1 MTGICIT
8 KYNAIC
14 NLGNDIDEIF
24 ENAVRYGT
32 EKLEFDRE
40 YIQGK
45 GFYYGKINAGLP
57 CIEDKNFDIR
67 ANRILKK
74 CLEKIDLQD
83 FFHKYKRN
91 RVAIVL
97 ATTNSGI
104 EEFGNTQNIHHSE
117 IGNPALFLQKE
128 LKTSNY
134 AASISTA
141 CSSGIK
147 VFSTAKRLIENNVC
161 DAVIAGGVDS
171 LAHVAVHG
179 FNSLEVLSKE
189 KSIPFSKNRKGINIG
204 EAAALFTIE
213 KSDYGYEILSVG
225 ETSDAYHASSPE
237 PTGIQAA
244 RAIETALKKTKISV
258 NDVDYINLHGT
269 GTLANDAME
278 ANAIFKVFKDNV
290 FCSSTKQYTGHCLGA
305 AAALETAL
313 CCHMIKK
320 GRILKHI
327 YDGEYDLKL
336 PHIKLAEENME
347 KVVKIALCNAFG
359 FGGTNSIMLIG
370 KKDK

>member
-1 MTGICIT
+1 MTSICIT

-32 EKLEFDRE
+32 EKLEFDSE

-45 GFYYGKINAGLP
+45 GFYYGKIKTDLP

-74 CLEKIDLQD
+74 CLEKFDLQD
-83 FFHKYKRN
+83 FFRKYTRD
-91 RVAIVL
+91 RVAIIL

-104 EEFGNTQNIHHSE
+104 EEFGNTQNIIHSE

-128 LKTSNY
+128 LKTLNY
-134 AASISTA
+134 AACISTA

-161 DAVIAGGVDS
+161 DAIIAGGVDS

-213 KSDYGYEILSVG
+213 KSEYGYKILSVG
-225 ETSDAYHASSPE
+225 ETSDAYHTSTPE
-237 PTGIQAA
+237 PKGIQASN
-244 RAIETALKKTKISV
+244 AIEKAIKEAGIV
-258 NDVDYINLHGT
+258 PDEVDYINLHGT
-269 GTLANDAME
+269 GTLANDEME
-278 ANAIFKVFKDNV
+278 ANAVFRVFQDKVY
-290 FCSSTKQYTGHCLGA
+290 CSSTKPYTGHCLGA

-313 CCHMIKK
+313 CCHTIKN
-320 GRILKHI
+320 GLILKHI
-327 YDGEYDLKL
+327 YGGEYDLNI
-336 PHIKLAEENME
+336 PHIKLADDNME
-347 KVVKIALCNAFG
+347 KRVKIALCNAFG
-359 FGGTNSIMLIG
+359 FGGTNSVMLIG
-370 KKDK
+370 E

>member
-32 EKLEFDRE
+32 KKLEYDDKYVPE
-40 YIQGK
+40 K
-45 GFYYGKINAGLP
+45 GFYYGKIKTDLP

-83 FFHKYKRN
+83 FFQKYKKDRI
-91 RVAIVL
+91 AIII

-104 EEFGNTQNIHHSE
+104 EEFGITQNIIHSE

-128 LKTSNY
+128 FNTANY
-134 AASISTA
+134 TASISTA

-147 VFSTAKRLIENNVC
+147 VFSTAKRLIENDIC

-171 LAHVAVHG
+171 LAHVAVYG
-179 FNSLEVLSKE
+179 FNALEVLSHN
-189 KSIPFSKNRKGINIG
+189 KSLPFSKNRKGINIG

-213 KSDYGYEILSVG
+213 KSEYGYKILSVG
-225 ETSDAYHASSPE
+225 ETSDAYHTSTPE
-237 PTGIQAA
+237 PEGIQASN
-244 RAIETALKKTKISV
+244 AIEKAIKEAGIV
-258 NDVDYINLHGT
+258 PDEVDYINLHGT

-278 ANAIFKVFKDNV
+278 ANAVFRVFQDKVY
-290 FCSSTKQYTGHCLGA
+290 CSSTKPYTGHCLGA

-313 CCHMIKK
+313 CCHTIKN
-320 GRILKHI
+320 GLILKHI
-327 YDGEYDLKL
+327 YDGEYDLNI
-336 PHIKLAEENME
+336 PHIKLADDNME
-347 KVVKIALCNAFG
+347 KRVKIALCNAFG
-359 FGGTNSIMLIG
+359 FGGTNSVMLIG
-370 KKDK
+370 E